1 MFDYLLKLLPNGRVL
16 VRKSSDKT
24 SVTLKPSEVSKYLE
38 TELSELVIAED
49 DNEMKLQSIREE
61 ALRKL

>member
-1 MFDYLLKLLPNGRVL
+1 MFDYMIKLLPNGRVL
-16 VRKSSDKT
+16 VRKNSDKT
-24 SVTLKPSEVSKYLE
+24 SVNLKPSEVSKYLE
-38 TELSELVIAED
+38 TELSELVTAEE

>member
-16 VRKSSDKT
+16 VRKSSDKS
-24 SVTLKPSEVSKYLE
+24 SVNLKPSEVAKYLE
-38 TELSELVIAED
+38 TEFSEVIFKQEE
-49 DNEMKLQSIREE
+49 NETKLRSIREE

>member
-38 TELSELVIAED
+38 TELSELVTAED
-49 DNEMKLQSIREE
+49 DNEMN
-61 ALRKL
+61 

>member
-16 VRKSSDKT
+16 VRKSSDKS
-24 SVTLKPSEVSKYLE
+24 SVNLKPSEIAKYLE
-38 TELSELVIAED
+38 TEFSEVISKQEE
-49 DNEMKLQSIREE
+49 NETKLQSIREE